1 LIFPPINAS
10 GESEVFRV
18 KSKKRKKAVQRQQEL
33 QGRLAHRDFTSP
45 SQPLLGDQPIS
56 YELADR
62 TRVIALGGI
71 GAIHTLAMKL
81 RLPDYLNAQVTV
93 LQRHLPYW
101 ESDHLLALCYNVL
114 TGGKPLEDLNRLRRE
129 EGYLE
134 ALGVLRLPA
143 PSTAGDFLRRFD
155 EGDLE
160 KLQEGINQA
169 RRQVWGRMPP
179 HWRRQATLEVDGTLV
194 GTEGQCKEG
203 MDYCSYKH
211 QWGYGPLLLSLAET
225 REVLYVVNRP
235 ASQPSQ
241 QGAAVW
247 IDRAL
252 AHLQPVFETVWVRGD
267 SAFSLTQHF
276 DTWEAQGVQF
286 IFAYDAY
293 DNLITQAQTLAAS
306 AWQRLVRPPAYE
318 CHTPPRQKPEK
329 VKAEVVRQRGFERL
343 ETINE
348 AVATFDYQPTHCRQR
363 YRMLV
368 LRKQLALYRGEQR
381 LREEYRYFFYITNEL
396 MVPPREL
403 LLFYDERGG
412 QEHLIGQLKSSLPLF
427 HAPTNTLLANGA
439 YMVIAALAWNLKAW
453 YGLLLQEPALQQQ
466 LGRMDFK
473 QFLQRFVHIP
483 CQILTSGRR
492 LIYRIVHFTADTLT
506 FLDLFAQ
513 LKALRFP

>member
-1 LIFPPINAS
+1 
-10 GESEVFRV
+10 V
-18 KSKKRKKAVQRQQEL
+18 KTKKRKRAAQRQREL
-33 QGRLAHRDFTSP
+33 QVRLAHRDFTSP
-45 SQPLLGDQPIS
+45 SQPLLGNQPIS
-56 YELADR
+56 YELAER
-62 TRVIALGGI
+62 TRVISMGGI

-81 RLPDYLNAQVTV
+81 RLPDYLNAQVAV

-101 ESDHLLALCYNVL
+101 DSDHLLALCYNVL
-114 TGGKPLEDLNRLRRE
+114 TGGETLEDLNRLRRE

-134 ALGVLRLPA
+134 ALGVPRLPA

-155 EGDLE
+155 EEDLE
-160 KLQEGINQA
+160 QLQEGINQA
-169 RRQVWGRMPP
+169 RRQVWWRMPP
-179 HWRRQATLEVDGTLV
+179 HLRRQATLDVDGTLV
-194 GTEGQCKEG
+194 ETAGQCKEG
-203 MDYCSYKH
+203 MDYCSYKQ

-241 QGAAVW
+241 QGAPVW

-252 AHLQPVFETVWVRGD
+252 GHLQPVFGTVWVRGD
-267 SAFSLTQHF
+267 SAFSLTRHF
-276 DTWEAQGVQF
+276 DAWAEKGVQF

-293 DNLITQAQTLAAS
+293 DNLITQAQTLSAS
-306 AWQRLVRPPAYE
+306 AWQGLVRPPKYE
-318 CHTPPRQKPEK
+318 VQTQPRQKPES
-329 VKAEVVRQRGFERL
+329 VKAEVVRQRRFARI
-343 ETINE
+343 ETVGE
-348 AVATFDYQPTHCRQR
+348 AVATFFYQPTHCRQS

-368 LRKQLALYRGEQR
+368 LRKQLVIYQGEQR
-381 LREEYRYFFYITNEL
+381 LREQYRYFFYITNEL

-412 QEHLIGQLKSSLPLF
+412 QEHLIGQLKSSLPAF

-466 LGRMDFK
+466 MGRMDFK
-473 QFLQRFVHIP
+473 QFLQRFVSIP
-483 CQILTSGRR
+483 CQILASGRR
-492 LIYRIVHFTADTLT
+492 LIYRIVHFTPDTLT